1 MPQLIGM
8 STIKSHEELVAW
20 QLSEDLKDRVFE
32 ILARPAA
39 RKDLDFC
46 DDVRRSARSAPA
58 NLSEGF
64 YRYRPRDNARFVRIA
79 IGSLGETM
87 NHLGHAHKQHYMS
100 NEEHA
105 ELTRLAKRAKGAST
119 RYLNYL
125 NSCPP
130 NGPSPHSDH

>member
-8 STIKSHEELVAW
+8 STIKSHEEVVAW

-39 RKDLDFC
+39 LKNLDFC
-46 DDVRRSARSAPA
+46 D
-58 NLSEGF
+58 
-64 YRYRPRDNARFVRIA
+64 
-79 IGSLGETM
+79 
-87 NHLGHAHKQHYMS
+87 
-100 NEEHA
+100 
-105 ELTRLAKRAKGAST
+105 
-119 RYLNYL
+119 